1 MSEKL
6 LENFFNRSFIIIMMI
21 MFFVYAAIYN
31 IGYFAVFGNSW
42 WYFFYVPT
50 SIFDIIKTGLMM
62 IVPLAI
68 ILLIFKKI
76 LIDPAFSGIFPS
88 PNILLIM
95 AVLVLASNLLYLV
108 IFADTQNKLLSLF
121 LEASFYLF
129 VIICFMTIFYYFLTE
144 LSEQSLIIVFFI
156 SLVPIAYFIG
166 LINAK
171 IDINSNSY
179 GNKSQILLK
188 NENVISS
195 YVLRSFDKGIL
206 VMQNSSTNINF
217 IMWDEVKEV
226 KLKPVYNF

>member
-1 MSEKL
+1 MPEKL

-62 IVPLAI
+62 IVPLTI

-88 PNILLIM
+88 PNILLTM

-129 VIICFMTIFYYFLTE
+129 VIICFMTIFYYFLHVF
-144 LSEQSLIIVFFI
+144 SFIIFFI
-156 SLVPIAYFIG
+156 F
-166 LINAK
+166 
-171 IDINSNSY
+171 
-179 GNKSQILLK
+179 
-188 NENVISS
+188 
-195 YVLRSFDKGIL
+195 
-206 VMQNSSTNINF
+206 
-217 IMWDEVKEV
+217 
-226 KLKPVYNF
+226 